1 MQSRTWDE
9 DRERLGKPQLA
20 THLVWDSPDE
30 DLSKNCQKRVKP
42 LSFAHL
48 CGSHDGAEGTDPLSQ
63 VARKGIKIRAGV
75 STGNHQDGRK
85 SRRIN
90 AESRKKP
97 SPRVNG
103 IAPKEAAIQASG
115 STRAMSVKVIM

>member
-1 MQSRTWDE
+1 M
-9 DRERLGKPQLA
+9 
-20 THLVWDSPDE
+20 WDSPDQ

-42 LSFAHL
+42 LFLVLSEEATMEWGEQIPFRKL
-48 CGSHDGAEGTDPLSQ
+48 LERGSKFGGVRRRNSQ
-63 VARKGIKIRAGV
+63 DAP
-75 STGNHQDGRK
+75 K

-97 SPRVNG
+97 SPTVKG

>member
-1 MQSRTWDE
+1 MEW
-9 DRERLGKPQLA
+9 
-20 THLVWDSPDE
+20 
-30 DLSKNCQKRVKP
+30 
-42 LSFAHL
+42 
-48 CGSHDGAEGTDPLSQ
+48 GTGPLSQ
-63 VARKGIKIRAGV
+63 VARKGIKIRRCEP
-75 STGNHQDGRK
+75 GNYQDARK

-97 SPRVNG
+97 IPMVNG

>member
-1 MQSRTWDE
+1 MRICQRIVKSVSSPCFWRI
-9 DRERLGKPQLA
+9 REEA
-20 THLVWDSPDE
+20 TME
-30 DLSKNCQKRVKP
+30 RR
-42 LSFAHL
+42 
-48 CGSHDGAEGTDPLSQ
+48 GRDPLSQ
-63 VARKGIKIRAGV
+63 VARKGIKIRAVV
-75 STGNHQDGRK
+75 STENNQDARK

-97 SPRVNG
+97 SPTVNG

>member
-1 MQSRTWDE
+1 MWD
-9 DRERLGKPQLA
+9 P
-20 THLVWDSPDE
+20 PDE

-42 LSFAHL
+42 LFLVLREEATMKW
-48 CGSHDGAEGTDPLSQ
+48 GTDPLSQ
-63 VARKGIKIRAGV
+63 VARKGIKIRRCGHR
-75 STGNHQDGRK
+75 NNQDPRK

-97 SPRVNG
+97 SPTVNG

-115 STRAMSVKVIM
+115 STRAMSVKVTM